1 MIFIKKINL
10 SHCFILYPLSFILF
24 LSGCM
29 TSEYNLGTH
38 TQDIYFY
45 SSQKEAA
52 MGKNIHK
59 QVAEEFKISINPY
72 DIERIEK
79 IAEDITEV
87 SDREELNYYFYVIDK
102 ENKREEIIN
111 AFSLPGGYIYIFK
124 DLLDILDEDQ
134 LAFVL
139 AHEMAHIVSRHH
151 IKRLQA
157 AMGYNLLLVA
167 STAAPSDN
175 NFSGGLS
182 FALAQIM
189 SAHSRGDEFNADSLA
204 VKYTKLSGYDP
215 QAGLELLEKLYQKSK
230 EQIRPLSYFRTH
242 PYPAQRIAN
251 IKKQLHIALD
261 AEDYINY

>member
-1 MIFIKKINL
+1 MKKL
-10 SHCFILYPLSFILF
+10 FLSFSIFYLLTSIF
-24 LSGCM
+24 LISGCM
-29 TSEYNLGTH
+29 TTEYNLGTH
-38 TQDIYFY
+38 TQDIYFF
-45 SSQKEAA
+45 STEKEVA
-52 MGKNIHK
+52 MGKNVAR
-59 QVAEEFKISINPY
+59 QVAKEFQVSSNPY
-72 DIERIEK
+72 DIKRIEK
-79 IAEDITEV
+79 IAKKITEV
-87 SDREELNYYFYVIDK
+87 SDRGELNYYFYVIDK
-102 ENKREEIIN
+102 EDKKEEMIN

-157 AMGYNLLLVA
+157 AMGYNFILIA
-167 STAAPSDN
+167 STAAPSDD

-182 FALAQIM
+182 FALAQII
-189 SAHSRGDEFNADSLA
+189 SAHSREDEFNADSLA

-215 QAGLELLEKLYQKSK
+215 KAGLELLEKLYQKSK

-251 IKKQLHIALD
+251 IKRQLHISLD
-261 AEDYINY
+261 AEDYINF

>member
-1 MIFIKKINL
+1 MIKNIN
-10 SHCFILYPLSFILF
+10 FNLYPLTFILLF
-24 LSGCM
+24 SGCM
-29 TSEYNLGTH
+29 TTEYNVGTH
-38 TQDIYFY
+38 SQDVYFF
-45 SSQKEAA
+45 STEKEVA
-52 MGKNIHK
+52 MGKNVAQ
-59 QVAEEFKISINPY
+59 QVAKEFELSANPY
-72 DIERIEK
+72 DIERVQK

-102 ENKREEIIN
+102 EDKKEEMIN

-124 DLLDILDEDQ
+124 DLLDILGEDE

-157 AMGYNLLLVA
+157 AMGYNLILIA
-167 STAAPSDN
+167 STAAPSDD

-189 SAHSRGDEFNADSLA
+189 SAHSREDEFNADSLA
-204 VKYTKLSGYDP
+204 IKYSKLSGYNP
-215 QAGLELLEKLYQKSK
+215 KAGLELLEKLYQKSK

-251 IKKQLHIALD
+251 IKRQLYISLD
-261 AEDYINY
+261 AEDYINF